1 MPTAAEQPG
10 LLFLTARS
18 NTRML
23 RAVCS
28 AVAVAVAV
36 PDALGD
42 NTGEVS
48 AVTPVRL
55 QAHSSSIVTKRGAIR
70 MR

>member
-1 MPTAAEQPG
+1 
-10 LLFLTARS
+10 
-18 NTRML
+18 ML